1 MSSKSFAENNIY
13 CLNLKKN
20 KLCCFLAETNKSCIN
35 CCNLINFIKNDNS
48 ITTNAYNSDYKN
60 YQLNKNIIS
69 TVYEKINN
77 NVSDNSDS
85 NDELKTEIYN
95 YCNSVLGMNNI
106 ITYLLAL
113 SGFSIISSNYDR
125 KNTEVSEISFEKPSE
140 EENKF
145 FVQCLAE
152 YDNTAIDFT
161 AETAVATD

>member
-48 ITTNAYNSDYKN
+48 ITNKAYNSDYKN

-77 NVSDNSDS
+77 NISVNSNN

-95 YCNSVLGMNNI
+95 YCNSVPGMNNI

-113 SGFSIISSNYDR
+113 SGFSIVSSNCG
-125 KNTEVSEISFEKPSE
+125 KNTEISEISFEKPLK
-140 EENKF
+140 EENEAF
-145 FVQCLAE
+145 AQCLAE
-152 YDNTAIDFT
+152 YNTAIIDFT
-161 AETAVATD
+161 AASAATD

>member
-1 MSSKSFAENNIY
+1 MSSKSFVENNIY

-48 ITTNAYNSDYKN
+48 IMTNAYNSDYKN

-77 NVSDNSDS
+77 NISDNSDNS
-85 NDELKTEIYN
+85 DELKTEIYS
-95 YCNSVLGMNNI
+95 YCNSAIGKNNI

-113 SGFSIISSNYDR
+113 SGFSIISSNCNN
-125 KNTEVSEISFEKPSE
+125 KNTEISEISFEKPSE
-140 EENKF
+140 EENKAF
-145 FVQCLAE
+145 AQYLTE
-152 YDNTAIDFT
+152 YNTTAIDFT
-161 AETAVATD
+161 AAAAATD